1 MLSSEVGNLP
11 GWLLRCWYVPLF
23 ASIKIMRVLLKKFS
37 PSRDGWYSVF
47 SLQCRL
53 VWPPS
58 TQSNGGSKCFWP
70 LSLLDALKVFDPV
83 REAWKPHFA
92 ICTASFLLPPL
103 PPSTPSAPLV
113 PPWPP
118 LSFHPNAPNAIP
130 AQSFSASTDQGNQ
143 HTSDQRHKLC
153 LEHERG
159 LSR

>member
-11 GWLLRCWYVPLF
+11 GWLWRCWDVPLF
-23 ASIKIMRVLLKKFS
+23 ASIKIRGAPQKV
-37 PSRDGWYSVF
+37 PPPRDGWYSVL
-47 SLQCRL
+47 SLQCKL

-92 ICTASFLLPPL
+92 ICTASFLLPHSTPL
-103 PPSTPSAPLV
+103 PPLPPLYQPPPTLI

-143 HTSDQRHKLC
+143 HTLRI
-153 LEHERG
+153 RG
-159 LSR
+159 ISSV